1 MTKTFKQD
9 SIIPISATMTVV
21 VDKDANVGQWYVWN
35 GCLYQVVGTG
45 GISSPNPR
53 AVVAVLGDKLE
64 GIPVIELPDETIQIP
79 KYVHPNGNAIGP
91 SEALAHY
98 IGYVAG
104 CKAAGGYSE
113 EDMRNALKAGV
124 VIGIDSLEEP
134 QGFTRI
140 KYWSDK
146 EEIYL
151 KSLKQPKQIV
161 ELELEYWIVH
171 TDHVEGGFE
180 TGLEIQDKKNNIIHP
195 KSVKYERISC

>member
-1 MTKTFKQD
+1 
-9 SIIPISATMTVV
+9 MTVV
-21 VDKDANVGQWYVWN
+21 IDKDNKPKIGDHI
-35 GCLYQVVGTG
+35 LFG
-45 GISSPNPR
+45 GELPGIFEGGNPEFVEEDPVIL
-53 AVVAVLGDKLE
+53 ATIGDKLQ